1 MKRRLSA
8 VLLLIP
14 ITAAGGVS
22 LTSGRVAASA
32 GIAPPYYQ
40 GSQGSGIVSQT
51 QTAVNVASEI
61 LTFRIDS
68 LPKGEFGTAEDFFGA
83 TMTAEYRLQ
92 NVSSEDVKL
101 RLFFPVGTTTDYL
114 SSLPDGSLC
123 TITAGG
129 EGVETIMR
137 YTYCADEE
145 NAKFYGTYDVM
156 DAIPKN
162 DYDESVYAHDMNVYI
177 YRYAVSIPETETS
190 TGYFH
195 FSYDCNTRK
204 TQVVNLSGMGSFIRN
219 GRGYS
224 ECALPTGMKSEVTV
238 VAFGEAPDDIRTEV
252 CLSWY
257 DGECVP
263 GAQIEA
269 EEIRTLTYEEWALS
283 MYELACE
290 TAPMSETDWYN
301 VVSEIMADGTYLS
314 YLPVTDRGGES
325 FVDCLRCWCEYEIT
339 VPANGTLVNTVSAPV
354 FPTYMGGSRS
364 LWAFDY
370 DLSSDQ
376 CWAGFGEIAIHIE
389 TDYLLEESALSFTK
403 REGGYT
409 FTMDGLPMG
418 DLSFTLAETEDGATV
433 YDPYEGGVSTL
444 HSVLILL
451 GVVAGIA
458 VITVVVVFV
467 IRRRNRKAVEEQQRR
482 LDGMHA
488 QQGKV
493 DIDPP
498 VRGNDEDA
506 K

>member
-51 QTAVNVASEI
+51 QTAVNVASET

-129 EGVETIMR
+129 EGVETIKR

-219 GRGYS
+219 RRGYS
-224 ECALPTGMKSEVTV
+224 ECALPTG
-238 VAFGEAPDDIRTEV
+238 
-252 CLSWY
+252 
-257 DGECVP
+257 
-263 GAQIEA
+263 
-269 EEIRTLTYEEWALS
+269 S
-283 MYELACE
+283 M
-290 TAPMSETDWYN
+290 
-301 VVSEIMADGTYLS
+301 
-314 YLPVTDRGGES
+314 
-325 FVDCLRCWCEYEIT
+325 
-339 VPANGTLVNTVSAPV
+339 
-354 FPTYMGGSRS
+354 
-364 LWAFDY
+364 
-370 DLSSDQ
+370 
-376 CWAGFGEIAIHIE
+376 
-389 TDYLLEESALSFTK
+389 
-403 REGGYT
+403 
-409 FTMDGLPMG
+409 
-418 DLSFTLAETEDGATV
+418 
-433 YDPYEGGVSTL
+433 
-444 HSVLILL
+444 SVL
-451 GVVAGIA
+451 V
-458 VITVVVVFV
+458 
-467 IRRRNRKAVEEQQRR
+467 
-482 LDGMHA
+482 
-488 QQGKV
+488 
-493 DIDPP
+493 
-498 VRGNDEDA
+498 
-506 K
+506 